1 MTYVI
6 RGGVEGRE
14 RLRLLAEVLAP
25 STRAFLAEIGV
36 PAGASCLD
44 VGCGGGDF
52 TRGAGPGD
60 GRDRDPRARR
70 GLFLGSIRG
79 QRGGAEE
86 VRAASGMRETPCR
99 S

>member
-44 VGCGGGDF
+44 VGCGGGGV
-52 TRGAGPGD
+52 TREL
-60 GRDRDPRARR
+60 ARWR
-70 GLFLGSIRG
+70 W
-79 QRGGAEE
+79 
-86 VRAASGMRETPCR
+86 P
-99 S
+99 